1 MNNGLDSIHEIND
14 KLFKLEDKK
23 KNKEDN
29 LRISMEEIE
38 KIQNEIESL
47 KVNEIEQLI
56 VQLEESELIKKKE
69 EIEAEFVSKRQRIQE
84 QSQST

>member
-29 LRISMEEIE
+29 LRISIEEIE

-47 KVNEIEQLI
+47 KVNEI
-56 VQLEESELIKKKE
+56 K
-69 EIEAEFVSKRQRIQE
+69 
-84 QSQST
+84 